1 MLRVGHCF
9 RPLFHRVQNITMAK
23 KKSKVKG
30 RSFKSSKKRAY
41 NGRGPSNKPKHS
53 KVAKLKKL
61 AKMRAQKSK
70 TRKAA
75 VKGKKKKKR

>member
-53 KVAKLKKL
+53 KVAKLIKL
-61 AKMRAQKSK
+61 AKMRAK
-70 TRKAA
+70 
-75 VKGKKKKKR
+75 KGKVRKVASKKKRR